1 MEHLADLQHGCLL
14 EISKLLVERMQHRG
28 PPGIFL
34 CVGLHVFEESFKK
47 DFTFSNP
54 NHALAGPPPH
64 YPPMDEFWY
73 TVSTGMDSQEF
84 AKDTQVAVP
93 LFPNMHST
101 EVSCGYACMSHA

>member
-1 MEHLADLQHGCLL
+1 M
-14 EISKLLVERMQHRG
+14 
-28 PPGIFL
+28 IFT
-34 CVGLHVFEESFKK
+34 V
-47 DFTFSNP
+47 SNP
-54 NHALAGPPPH
+54 NHVLAGPPAH

-101 EVSCGYACMSHA
+101 